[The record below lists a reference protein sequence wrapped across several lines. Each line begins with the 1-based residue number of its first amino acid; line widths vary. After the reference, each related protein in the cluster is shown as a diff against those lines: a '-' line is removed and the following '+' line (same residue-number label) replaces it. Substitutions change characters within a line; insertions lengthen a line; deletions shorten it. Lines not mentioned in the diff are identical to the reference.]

1 MSSSNENEKQAPE
14 AETTSEASEVKAK
27 PKAAAKSEVVEA
39 PPIYPG
45 HYAQLLMANGF
56 SPTPLGNDAVG
67 IEMVSIQANELP
79 AVAQCLRDNNAAQ
92 FDLLLS
98 VSGVD
103 WKDRLEAV
111 YHLYS
116 TKSFQKMV
124 LKVTAVDDKIPSVV
138 SVWQTAD
145 WHERETYDLFGIIFE
160 GHPNL
165 KRILMPSDWI
175 GFPMRKDYKVDDPR
189 LVWNER

>member
-1 MSSSNENEKQAPE
+1 MSSSNENDKQAPE
-14 AETTSEASEVKAK
+14 AGAASDAPEIKANPKVEAKTEVA
-27 PKAAAKSEVVEA
+27 EA
-39 PPIYPG
+39 PPISLGQYG
-45 HYAQLLMANGF
+45 QFLMANGF
-56 SPTPLGNDAVG
+56 SPTALGNDAVG
-67 IEMVSIQANELP
+67 IEMIGIKANELL

-116 TKSFQKMV
+116 TRTFHKML
-124 LKVTAVDDKIPSVV
+124 LKVTALDEKVPSVV

-145 WHERETYDLFGIIFE
+145 WHERETYDLFGIVFE

-175 GFPMRKDYKVDDPR
+175 GYPLRKDYKMDDPR